1 MLNSNNIYFI
11 MASFHS
17 VGNSTFAFTPRQ
29 EKVPEEVKQWVGC
42 VGYSFFVKKVI
53 KKDEA
58 MKRIFELVNSLKKSI
73 IESSIILNYATG
85 ATHKKTDP
93 RMNDIFKL
101 SLHCIRLLLVND
113 YKNAIWFFGQAA
125 QIIDEIASDFD
136 SDLTTELFKT
146 RLEAVAEIK
155 EQVERFIQTFVYIYI
170 FCERELGIE
179 IIVADY
185 KKHPMTKFLKKC
197 FPSLSV
203 IEGIETLK
211 EQEIKCCPK
220 FLKETFAKNE
230 TQRNDFLIHF
240 TTSDAFRE
248 DIKKKKPSP
257 PKKKE
262 PITIENA
269 LDW

>member
-1 MLNSNNIYFI
+1 
-11 MASFHS
+11 MATFHN
-17 VGNSTFAFTPRQ
+17 VGNGAFAFTPRQ
-29 EKVPEEVKQWVGC
+29 EKVPKEVKQWVGC
-42 VGYSFFVKKVI
+42 VGYSFLVKKFI

-58 MKRIFELVNSLKKSI
+58 MKRIFQLVNSLKESI
-73 IESSIILNYATG
+73 VESYIIPNYARG
-85 ATHKKTDP
+85 AVEEKADEK
-93 RMNDIFKL
+93 MNDIFEL

-125 QIIDEIASDFD
+125 QLIDEIASDFD
-136 SDLTTELFKT
+136 TDLTTEHFKT

-155 EQVERFIQTFVYIYI
+155 EQVEKFIQTFVYIYI
-170 FCERELGIE
+170 FCERELGVE
-179 IIVADY
+179 ITVQDY
-185 KKHPMTKFLKKC
+185 KKHPMTKFLKKH

-203 IEGIETLK
+203 IKNLDTLE

-220 FLKETFAKNE
+220 FLKEHYSKNE
-230 TQRNDFLIHF
+230 TERNDFLIHF

-248 DIKKKKPSP
+248 DIKKLKPMP